1 MSVYE
6 TDVEWQLIRV
16 KARRDGSVDVDRPEF
31 YKAWKS
37 GHLGLVG
44 YGITLPDAI
53 AAMLNKHGE

>member
-6 TDVEWQLIRV
+6 TDVEWELIRV
-16 KARRDGSVDVDRPEF
+16 KARAEGSVGWPEF

-37 GHLGLVG
+37 GFPGLVG
-44 YGITLPDAI
+44 YGTTLNDAI